1 MDLMRIYQEMLLLWR
16 LLTKSIV
23 GYFSSTEKI
32 DIYCR
37 IWKGWLCNAII
48 QPHFHYA
55 CSAWYPNLN
64 KKFKSKLKTIQNKC
78 IRFCLQ
84 LNIRSH
90 IGIKESEQINWLPVY
105 ERFNQCIC
113 SNTFKFFNDNCPL
126 YLYDLSK
133 PSGQDQINTSP
144 HRNCIHFVYSL
155 YTKVCQNIRYILQ
168 NICQNVRYILYIFC
182 IYQFWFKAH
191 IINVIYK
198 FYTKLIQN
206 VYIQIIVY
214 RMDPLFQHVLTHLF
228 CTS

>member
-48 QPHFHYA
+48 QPHFHDA

-90 IGIKESEQINWLPVY
+90 IGIKESEQITGSL
-105 ERFNQCIC
+105 F
-113 SNTFKFFNDNCPL
+113 TKGL
-126 YLYDLSK
+126 
-133 PSGQDQINTSP
+133 INA
-144 HRNCIHFVYSL
+144 FVL
-155 YTKVCQNIRYILQ
+155 ILL
-168 NICQNVRYILYIFC
+168 NFLMTIVLYIYM
-182 IYQFWFKAH
+182 IYL
-191 IINVIYK
+191 N
-198 FYTKLIQN
+198 
-206 VYIQIIVY
+206 
-214 RMDPLFQHVLTHLF
+214 HLDKIK
-228 CTS
+228 